1 MMELGTD
8 LSYSAWGDASTT
20 VTPNQS
26 PAAATTS
33 SELELPDDL
42 DEDDDKNRQKTRELF
57 AMQEMGKTQERGQRC
72 QGTCDTGNLATFLR
86 QIL

>member
-8 LSYSAWGDASTT
+8 LRYSAWDDASTT
-20 VTPNQS
+20 VKPKQS

-42 DEDDDKNRQKTRELF
+42 DEDDDKNRQKMRELF
-57 AMQEMGKTQERGQRC
+57 AMQEMGETQERGQCC
-72 QGTCDTGNLATFLR
+72 QGARDTGNLATFLR